1 LKHRGTE
8 EAEDIFVCDYDSWFK
23 TEVERGLAQL
33 DRGEFIEH
41 DEVIARLEQ
50 IFLSETLN
58 KNQSL
63 L

>member
-1 LKHRGTE
+1 
-8 EAEDIFVCDYDSWFK
+8 VCDYDSWFK